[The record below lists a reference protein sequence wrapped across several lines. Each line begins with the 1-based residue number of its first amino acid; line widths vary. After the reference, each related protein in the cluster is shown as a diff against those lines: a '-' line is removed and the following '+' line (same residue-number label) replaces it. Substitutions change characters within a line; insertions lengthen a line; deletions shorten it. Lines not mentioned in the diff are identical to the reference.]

1 MKHPVLVKKDY
12 TVYFEYVDDF
22 IAVHCDVHRW
32 NKEVKQNLAR
42 DSFYLFAIQE
52 KLIFAFINKS
62 NIKLIKFSKL
72 NGFNLYQNEEVSTDD
87 GNKIMFI
94 WGKYNG

>member
-32 NKEVKQNLAR
+32 NKEVKYNWLR
-42 DSFYLFAIQE
+42 DSFYLFALQE
-52 KLIFAFINKS
+52 KRIFAFVDKND
-62 NIKLIKFSKL
+62 IKLYKFTKM
-72 NGFNLYQNEEVSTDD
+72 NGFNIFKDEVSTED
-87 GNKIMFI
+87 GDKIMFI

>member
-32 NKEVKQNLAR
+32 NKEVKYNGLR
-42 DSFYLFAIQE
+42 DSFYLFALQE
-52 KLIFAFINKS
+52 K
-62 NIKLIKFSKL
+62 
-72 NGFNLYQNEEVSTDD
+72 G
-87 GNKIMFI
+87 
-94 WGKYNG
+94 